1 MVTTR
6 SAGRAA
12 LSPTPPA
19 SPAPAT
25 PLNGKDG
32 AKKAGL
38 AGKLKSPG
46 HKKPVAKTNGHAVK
60 TWADTHGA
68 GDHSGA
74 WGIEGSAGVALS
86 YAGILLLMFCC
97 PAFAVYM

>member
-6 SAGRAA
+6 SAGRVGR
-12 LSPTPPA
+12 SPTPPA

-25 PLNGKDG
+25 PPNGKNG
-32 AKKAGL
+32 AKKTVRA
-38 AGKLKSPG
+38 AESKSPVR
-46 HKKPVAKTNGHAVK
+46 KTVAAKTNGHAVK

-68 GDHSGA
+68 GDHGGA
-74 WGIEGSAGVALS
+74 WGIGGSTGVALS